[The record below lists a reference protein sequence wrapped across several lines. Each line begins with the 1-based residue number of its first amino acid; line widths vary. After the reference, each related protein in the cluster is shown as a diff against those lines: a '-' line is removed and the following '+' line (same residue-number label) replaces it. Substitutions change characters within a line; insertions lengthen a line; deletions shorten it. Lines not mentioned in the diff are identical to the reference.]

1 MSSYDAPS
9 SQTKPGKVAA
19 LGVLTLIS
27 GISNILAAL
36 ILTISVI
43 PVRSGLGV
51 FCAPVTLLPLVL
63 GVAEIVYA
71 AKLLPNS
78 PKPVNPSR
86 ILADLEIGCVLFG
99 NVIAVIVG
107 IVARILYRD
116 EDIKKYFAF
125 LNAP

>member
-1 MSSYDAPS
+1 
-9 SQTKPGKVAA
+9 
-19 LGVLTLIS
+19 
-27 GISNILAAL
+27 
-36 ILTISVI
+36 
-43 PVRSGLGV
+43 VRSGLGV